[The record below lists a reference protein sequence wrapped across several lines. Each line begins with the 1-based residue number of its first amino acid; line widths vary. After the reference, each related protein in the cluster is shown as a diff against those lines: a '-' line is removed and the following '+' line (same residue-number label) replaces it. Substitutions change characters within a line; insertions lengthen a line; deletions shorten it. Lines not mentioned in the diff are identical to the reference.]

1 MTAGM
6 KPACM
11 YLFHWRKNE
20 HTAGNPMLY
29 QVTLIRHGIE
39 FDMQIRAPSRLEVL
53 RIVTDTA
60 RVQDAKD
67 GHETKVVRIIEQESP
82 Q

>member
-1 MTAGM
+1 MV
-6 KPACM
+6 
-11 YLFHWRKNE
+11 
-20 HTAGNPMLY
+20 Y
-29 QVTLIRHGIE
+29 QVTLIRHE
-39 FDMQIRAPSRLEVL
+39 VQFDMQIRAKSRLEVL